1 MTPGWSLFL
10 KFAMVC
16 HFNLLILGF
25 FKIYILGS
33 KIYCIAISVI
43 IIIIERTRKGRP
55 NRKRHKKS
63 PSAVSSKS
71 NAMSDFTLLYK
82 ADFLKQ
88 TCNVFATQK
97 ELENRLRPFIAKW
110 QTTFAFQCCS
120 CQYLYQ
126 NAEEL
131 SNHNSRWCQM
141 QVTCN

>member
-1 MTPGWSLFL
+1 M
-10 KFAMVC
+10 
-16 HFNLLILGF
+16 
-25 FKIYILGS
+25 
-33 KIYCIAISVI
+33 
-43 IIIIERTRKGRP
+43 IIIIERKRKGRP

-63 PSAVSSKS
+63 PSAVNSKS

-141 QVTCN
+141 QVTCSYLKRFIWDFIKTNKV

>member
-1 MTPGWSLFL
+1 M
-10 KFAMVC
+10 
-16 HFNLLILGF
+16 
-25 FKIYILGS
+25 
-33 KIYCIAISVI
+33 
-43 IIIIERTRKGRP
+43 IIIIERKRKGRP

-63 PSAVSSKS
+63 PSAVNFKA
-71 NAMSDFTLLYK
+71 NEMSDFTHLYK

-131 SNHNSRWCQM
+131 SNHNSQWCQM
-141 QVTCN
+141 QVSCN